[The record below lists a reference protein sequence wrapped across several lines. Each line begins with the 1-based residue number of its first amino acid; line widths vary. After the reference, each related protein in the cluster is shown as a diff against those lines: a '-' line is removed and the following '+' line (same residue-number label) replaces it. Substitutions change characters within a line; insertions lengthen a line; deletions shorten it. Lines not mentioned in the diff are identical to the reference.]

1 MGCTHPYWSALQVGS
16 QHLARQF
23 ARNGWQVH
31 YFSASVSLM
40 HLPKLFTAEVKTRFK
55 RSFYRQ
61 TIHENGRIHS
71 YVPFSLIAPDGRF
84 LLRSPV
90 VTHNWYKLMIPTLK
104 NRLEKFQNKKFSL
117 IYIDNLSYHFLLD
130 ELKYQKSVFRVMD
143 MHERFAGWKGE
154 AFLLAKKIVAKTDL
168 TVYSARGLKRY
179 TEELGVKEPVYLP
192 NGVDFDFFRS
202 QQCEGYRHPLLAN
215 IADPVVLYTGMV
227 DSRLDYPLIRTA
239 AIELPKVSFVFTGM
253 LEHPRYLKGMPKNVL
268 FTGPVPHEE
277 LPWLMKSAR
286 AGIIPFEIKNN
297 KDTIAG
303 IHPLKLLEYFA
314 AGIPVISAKW
324 PEVEALKCPA
334 WLYGDEFE
342 FIEFVK
348 KIISRKE
355 YVASAEQNFAEAH
368 EWSKHFKN
376 LMNHLQVF

>member
-1 MGCTHPYWSALQVGS
+1 MGCTHPYWSVLQVGS

-23 ARNGWQVH
+23 ARNGWEVH
-31 YFSASVSLM
+31 YFSAPVSLM
-40 HLPKLFTAEVKTRFK
+40 HLPKLFNAEVKTRFK

-71 YVPFSLIAPDGRF
+71 YIPFSVIAPDGRF

-90 VTHNWYKLMIPTLK
+90 VTHNWHKLMIPALK

-143 MHERFAGWKGE
+143 MHERFPGWKGE
-154 AFLLAKKIVAKTDL
+154 AFQLAKKIVAKTDL
-168 TVYSARGLKRY
+168 TVYSAKGLKKY
-179 TEELGVKEPVYLP
+179 TEGLGVQEPVYLP

-202 QQCEGYRHPLLAN
+202 QQCEAQRHPLLSN
-215 IADPVVLYTGMV
+215 ITDPVVLYTGMV
-227 DSRLDYPLIRTA
+227 DSRLDYRLIRSA

-253 LEHPRYLKGMPKNVL
+253 LDHPSYLKGMPKNV
-268 FTGPVPHEE
+268 FYTGPVPHEE
-277 LPWLMKSAR
+277 LPWLMKSAK
-286 AGIIPFEIKNN
+286 AGIIPFENKNN
-297 KDTIAG
+297 KDTIKG
-303 IHPLKLLEYFA
+303 IYPLKLLEYFA
-314 AGIPVISAKW
+314 AGIPVISANW

-355 YVASAEQNFAEAH
+355 YVASEEQNFAASH
-368 EWSKHFKN
+368 DWSKHFKN